1 MRDEKDVLTTGL
13 TFGTIFGSWSLFDL
27 GVKMLRK
34 ILLPAALILT
44 AIGQGAAAQS
54 EQNYKFE
61 VTPYLGGVWSRGRD
75 VLYGGRVGTL
85 RTDSAAMVGAALD
98 YRVGTQYTWLELFY
112 NREDTKMKF
121 ELADQTEDIADVA
134 IEYFQFGGVFGVERK
149 RAIWYTV
156 FTLGTTRYSAK
167 DEISG
172 DEWRFS
178 IGVGLGAKYYFNERI
193 GLRIQGQAPYTFTGG
208 DQTDF
213 ICGDDGCVKNGG
225 GRGLWQFNASV
236 GLIICL

>member
-1 MRDEKDVLTTGL
+1 MQMLKRILVVGALVSI
-13 TFGTIFGSWSLFDL
+13 TFGYD
-27 GVKMLRK
+27 
-34 ILLPAALILT
+34 
-44 AIGQGAAAQS
+44 AAAQGKLD
-54 EQNYKFE
+54 YKFE
-61 VTPYLGGVWSRGRD
+61 IVPYVGGVWSRGRD

-85 RTDSAAMVGAALD
+85 RTNSAAMGGIAVD
-98 YRVGTQYTWLELFY
+98 YHVGTQYTWLELFY
-112 NREDTKMKF
+112 NREDTRMKF
-121 ELADQTEDIADVA
+121 ELADQSEDIADVA

-149 RAIWYTV
+149 RAIWYTI

-167 DEISG
+167 DESSG

-178 IGVGLGAKYYFNERI
+178 IGIGLGAKIYFSERF

-213 ICGDDGCVKNGG
+213 ICGDKGCVKNGG

>member
-1 MRDEKDVLTTGL
+1 
-13 TFGTIFGSWSLFDL
+13 
-27 GVKMLRK
+27 MLK
-34 ILLPAALILT
+34 KLLIITVLIL
-44 AIGQGAAAQS
+44 IPLGDAAMAQTVV
-54 EQNYKFE
+54 EHKLE
-61 VTPYLGGVWSRGRD
+61 ITPYLGYVWSRGRD

-85 RTDSAAMVGAALD
+85 LTNSAAMGGVAVD
-98 YRVGTQYTWLELFY
+98 YHVGTQYTWLEFFY
-112 NREDTKMKF
+112 NRENTTMKF
-121 ELADQTEDIADVA
+121 ELADQSEEIADVA
-134 IEYFQFGGVFGVERK
+134 IEYFQFGGIFGVERK
-149 RAIWYTV
+149 RAIWYTS

-167 DEISG
+167 EDTSD

-178 IGVGLGAKYYFNERI
+178 IGVGLGAKIYFSKRF

-225 GRGLWQFNASV
+225 GRGLWQFNVSA

>member
-1 MRDEKDVLTTGL
+1 
-13 TFGTIFGSWSLFDL
+13 
-27 GVKMLRK
+27 MLK
-34 ILLPAALILT
+34 KLLITVVLILIPLGDVAVAQT
-44 AIGQGAAAQS
+44 ATAQTVV
-54 EQNYKFE
+54 EHKFE
-61 VTPYLGGVWSRGRD
+61 VTPYLGYAWSRGRD

-85 RTDSAAMVGAALD
+85 VTNSSAMGGVAVDYHVGD
-98 YRVGTQYTWLELFY
+98 QYTWLEFFY
-112 NREDTKMKF
+112 SRENTTMKF
-121 ELADQTEDIADVA
+121 ELADQSEDIADVV

-149 RAIWYTV
+149 RAIWYTI

-167 DEISG
+167 DETSG

-178 IGVGLGAKYYFNERI
+178 IGVSLGAKIYFGERF
-193 GLRIQGQAPYTFTGG
+193 GLRIQGQAPYAFTGG

-225 GRGLWQFNASV
+225 GRGLWQFNVSA